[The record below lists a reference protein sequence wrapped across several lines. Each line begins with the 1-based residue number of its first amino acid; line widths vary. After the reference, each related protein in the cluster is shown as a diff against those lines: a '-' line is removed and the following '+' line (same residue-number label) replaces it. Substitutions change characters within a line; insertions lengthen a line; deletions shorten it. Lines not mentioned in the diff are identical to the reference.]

1 MRCSLNFPNLR
12 PAATTRL
19 LHLQGLFVGGL
30 VTLDPLGCNFF
41 NSRSRCAHP
50 QPYHRNL
57 RADLVPFVHRTQP
70 GQVSGWPKGLNPFCP
85 PDQSFCL
92 PRGLYTGH
100 TMNSDMRN
108 LNNRSIALDTRTR
121 VIHAFHLHLRRGFFA
136 LLATPATVLAVLGS
150 LQSNTPYQGCGNS
163 AGTPSAPRPAVSRI
177 SGPAILILSLLMS
190 VPVFAQVPTKDPAG
204 IFDGLGNFNAAAYV
218 DMAQDY
224 GTAEM
229 IPERFGPASTGVITT
244 TVPAAANL
252 EYSNPL
258 RPAEYF
264 FYSLGTPC
272 QPDGDYSS
280 NYAQVAYIFDPTVQ
294 RSVPGVDGIQTLDVA
309 HCVWAGQ
316 PQLAWQTG
324 GGHGGQPTIIVR
336 SDMVAR
342 LDPYG
347 TPQQPVEVVR
357 AYGASEDA
365 GCSYMVF
372 QSGQI
377 VCGEGGNTAKVYYY
391 SKPFPTNFTPTAASV
406 TNNGEF
412 LLVVGWNT
420 TTMKGQLAV
429 LAMGSSKP
437 TGTFWSHEWDETYPG
452 FRNYSLP
459 VFSKL
464 LGIIDLPGMVAPT
477 MVNAVGNWEFQFNLP
492 GQTDPGKFPLSVQA
506 NWRCFATGSCMKLY
520 DTSGFAL
527 VGSRY
532 ERKVL
537 LLNLA
542 PLFKMVTAGMFTD
555 FATFRAH
562 VANTGINP
570 GQWPPTFAE
579 NPAETPVVVKT
590 ILYPG
595 EVTAVSSSVG
605 PDNRA
610 LIATL
615 DGQVHIWDVDG
626 LQTGGTGA
634 NAHEVSTVTTGV
646 NTTRLANLKHG
657 HGGAKRLERPK
668 LLAPRYPGPHPQP
681 MAGTESRRAESELG
695 RLLDRHR
702 QGNPDTTRFPAR

>member
-1 MRCSLNFPNLR
+1 MRGPVITTSRLPSGQSQA
-12 PAATTRL
+12 PYAAQLASTGSFSSRRFATRNA
-19 LHLQGLFVGGL
+19 G
-30 VTLDPLGCNFF
+30 
-41 NSRSRCAHP
+41 
-50 QPYHRNL
+50 
-57 RADLVPFVHRTQP
+57 
-70 GQVSGWPKGLNPFCP
+70 
-85 PDQSFCL
+85 
-92 PRGLYTGH
+92 
-100 TMNSDMRN
+100 
-108 LNNRSIALDTRTR
+108 IA
-121 VIHAFHLHLRRGFFA
+121 VIF
-136 LLATPATVLAVLGS
+136 
-150 LQSNTPYQGCGNS
+150 
-163 AGTPSAPRPAVSRI
+163 
-177 SGPAILILSLLMS
+177 ILSLLMS
-190 VPVFAQVPTKDPAG
+190 VPAFAQVPTKDPAG
-204 IFDGLGNFNAAAYV
+204 IFDGRGNFNAAAYV
-218 DMAQDY
+218 HTAQDY

-252 EYSNPL
+252 EYFNPL

-324 GGHGGQPTIIVR
+324 GGHGGQPTIILR
-336 SDMVAR
+336 SDIVAR

-365 GCSYMVF
+365 ACSYMVF

-377 VCGEGGNTAKVYYY
+377 VCGEGGNTAKDYFY
-391 SKPFPTNFTPTAASV
+391 SKPFPTNFTPTAATV

-420 TTMKGQLAV
+420 TTMNGQLAV

-506 NWRCFATGSCMKLY
+506 NWRCFAAGSCMKLY

-562 VANTGINP
+562 VVSTGINP
-570 GQWPPTFAE
+570 GQWPPTFTE

-590 ILYPG
+590 ILYPV

-634 NAHEVSTVTTGV
+634 NAHEVSTVTTGF
-646 NTTRLANLKHG
+646 NTTRLANMKHG
-657 HGGAKRLERPK
+657 HGG
-668 LLAPRYPGPHPQP
+668 
-681 MAGTESRRAESELG
+681 
-695 RLLDRHR
+695 DRGSNGQSNWH
-702 QGNPDTTRFPAR
+702 PDTQGLIRNQWLALSRGERKVSWIDFSTGTAKVIQTLRDSRLVDPISVEDNNNHGTQSDLIDIADYGARDVKAYRYGPVIIWGGPCISAPGGCPIFGPDTFEYEGNYATPTGPFDISIENVP